1 MLHALCFMIKG
12 STQEFLEISQ
22 IREGILLLKN
32 RTLRG
37 VLMVSSM
44 NFALKSAEEQDAIIY
59 QFQSF
64 LNSLDFSVQIVL
76 QSRRL
81 NITGYLDQ
89 IKAWEQEQKN
99 ELLRSQIASYYKFIK
114 QFGEAANIM
123 SKEFFV
129 VVPYSPTEL
138 YGVPAPQRAFKAVPG
153 ALTEEDF
160 QRCKVQLW
168 QRMESVVLGL
178 RRLGLQAIPLNTLE
192 LTELLWRLHHPSQ
205 AEKGYYPEIPPELTV

>member
-1 MLHALCFMIKG
+1 MLKG

-22 IREGILLLKN
+22 IREGILVLKN
-32 RTLRG
+32 KTLRG

-64 LNSLDFSVQIVL
+64 LNSLDFSVQIVV

-81 NITGYLDQ
+81 NLTGYLDQ
-89 IKAWEQEQKN
+89 IKVWEQEQKN
-99 ELLRSQIASYYKFIK
+99 ELLRRQVAEYYEFIK
-114 QFGEAANIM
+114 QFVAEANIM

-129 VVPYSPTEL
+129 VVPYSPMEL
-138 YGVPAPQRAFKAVPG
+138 YGVPAPQNALKAVSG
-153 ALTEEDF
+153 TLTEEDF

-168 QRMESVVLGL
+168 QRMESVVMGL
-178 RRLGLQAIPLNTLE
+178 RRLGLQAIPLNTVE
-192 LTELLWRLHHPSQ
+192 LTELLWRLHHPGQ
-205 AEKGYYPEIPPELTV
+205 AERGYYPEIPPELTV

>member
-1 MLHALCFMIKG
+1 MKG

-22 IREGILLLKN
+22 IREGMLVLKN

-44 NFALKSAEEQDAIIY
+44 NFALKSVEEQDAIIY

-64 LNSLDFSVQIVL
+64 LNALDFSVQIVV

-81 NITGYLDQ
+81 NLTGYLDQ
-89 IKAWEQEQKN
+89 IKSWEQEQKN
-99 ELLRSQIASYYKFIK
+99 ELLRNQIASYYEFIK

-129 VVPYSPTEL
+129 VVPYSPAEL
-138 YGVPAPQRAFKAVPG
+138 YGVPAPQRALKAIPG

-168 QRMESVVLGL
+168 QRMESIVMGL

-205 AEKGYYPEIPPELTV
+205 AEKGYYPEIPPELTI